1 MNNKGN
7 KKPDFL
13 RLCAAFATS
22 AVILT
27 IIQPPFNLGFLAW
40 LGLVPFLLVSSP
52 AANPRR
58 LAAVAYL
65 TSLAYWLGNLYW
77 IAFVTWV
84 GWFAFCLYIALYWP
98 ILALAVRYCRIKNIP
113 LLLAVPVLFVGA
125 EAWQGYLITGFSWR
139 FLAHSQYQNIRLIQI
154 ADIFG
159 AAGISFL
166 IAMVN
171 ALIAELIVALI
182 KKNILK
188 PTNFFKAAVVAV
200 ALIASLIYGNRRI
213 LQSDE
218 LTEPGPLVAA
228 VQSNVPLEVKV
239 SGQANE
245 IIFKDLLQDS
255 TASTQ
260 AGPELIV
267 WPETM
272 VQTVLDEQFLLL
284 CDASHPARVFDKVL
298 AEHSKETAYL
308 LIGAHG
314 AGLEANQGKIAFAEN
329 YNSAFFYRPDGQQDT
344 KRYDKI
350 HLVPFGEFV
359 PFKDTVPFLY
369 RLLMKCT
376 PYDYDYNLTAGTQ
389 YTVFEMNNPSR
400 QQNNAEKSRPQKPV
414 KNYKFG
420 VMICYEDT
428 VPVIARNFALSQPG
442 LANLQDRPDKQVDWL
457 VNISNDGWF
466 VRFKDQKVL
475 PSTELEQH
483 MAICVFRA
491 VENRLA
497 ILRSVNTGISC
508 LIDSLGRIQD
518 DFVTGTLPRRAADR
532 RGLSGWFVD
541 RITIDKRVTIFSKY
555 GRWLDFCCASFV
567 LLFIII
573 WILRFIVR
581 RRGSPTPSSAK
592 KAL

>member
-1 MNNKGN
+1 LSDKR
-7 KKPDFL
+7 KKKQDFL
-13 RLCAAFATS
+13 RLCAAFAAS

-27 IIQPPFNLGFLAW
+27 IIQPPFNLEFLAW
-40 LGLVPFLLVSSP
+40 LSLVPFILASSP
-52 AANPRR
+52 AANQRR

-65 TSLAYWLGNLYW
+65 TGLVYWLGNLYW
-77 IAFVTWV
+77 IAFVTLA

-98 ILALAVRYCRIKNIP
+98 ILALALRYCRIKNIP
-113 LLLAVPVLFVGA
+113 LLLAVPLLFVGA
-125 EAWQGYLITGFSWR
+125 EALQGYILTGFGWR
-139 FLAHSQYQNIRLIQI
+139 FLAHSQYQNTRLIQI

-171 ALIAELIVALI
+171 AVAAELIIALNKRNIIRPVNFLKVAI
-182 KKNILK
+182 VS
-188 PTNFFKAAVVAV
+188 T
-200 ALIASLIYGNRRI
+200 ALIATFIYGNWRLRR
-213 LQSDE
+213 SDQFI
-218 LTEPGPLVAA
+218 EPGPLVAA
-228 VQSNVPLEVKV
+228 IQSNVPLEVKE
-239 SGQANE
+239 SGQASE
-245 IIFKDLLQDS
+245 KIFKDLLQDS
-255 TASTQ
+255 IASTQ
-260 AGPELIV
+260 AGPELVV

-272 VQTVLDEQFLLL
+272 VQTILDEQFLLL
-284 CDASHPARVFDKVL
+284 CDASHPARIFDKVL

-314 AGLEANQGKIAFAEN
+314 AKLGIDQGNITFTGN
-329 YNSAFFYRPDGQQDT
+329 YNSAFLYRPDGQET

-359 PFKDTVPFLY
+359 PFKDTIPFLY
-369 RLLMKCT
+369 RLLMKFT

-389 YTVFEMNNPSR
+389 YTIFEMSS
-400 QQNNAEKSRPQKPV
+400 AEKTSSPKSV

-428 VPVIARNFALSQPG
+428 VPAIARNFAISQPG
-442 LANLQDRPDKQVDWL
+442 LRYFRKDRAEKQVDWL
-457 VNISNDGWF
+457 LNISNDGWF

-508 LIDSLGRIQD
+508 LIDSVGRIRN
-518 DFVTGTLPRRAADR
+518 DFITGTLPLRAVTR
-532 RGLSGWFVD
+532 QGISGWLVD
-541 RITIDKRVTIFSKY
+541 RITIDKRITFFSKY
-555 GRWLDFCCASFV
+555 GRWLDFCCAVFPM
-567 LLFIII
+567 LFTII
-573 WILRFIVR
+573 WISRLIVR
-581 RRGSPTPSSAK
+581 RGSLTPSPAK
-592 KAL
+592 KNSKSKLKEN